1 MTAMKNE
8 TRGSHMVI
16 ARMADIVKRY
26 GTHLVLDNVSIEMG
40 KGEIVGLLGP
50 NGAGKTTLLF
60 ALTGLI
66 EVDSGEIELF
76 GRPLGDNTLETKR
89 RIGFVTQEVSV
100 FQDLTARE
108 NLEFFGGIYGLR
120 GPGLKQRVQH
130 ALEIVGLAEYAN
142 RLPAKFSGG
151 MSRRLNIACAL
162 VHAPEFLI
170 MDEPTVGVDPQS
182 RRHILETV
190 RELNR
195 QGTTVLYTTHYMEEV
210 QAIASRVIILDQGHV
225 IAEGTISDLVEQIR
239 HEERIRLE
247 VVDVTEPLLQN
258 LRKLEGVKGV
268 VVEDRIV
275 RITTQVGFGNLD
287 RVLAAAS
294 EAGGVLSINAERPT
308 LEDVFLTLT
317 GKQLRDGGEE

>member
-1 MTAMKNE
+1 
-8 TRGSHMVI
+8 MVI
-16 ARMADIVKRY
+16 ARMSDVVKRY
-26 GTHLVLDNVSIEMG
+26 GTHLVLDNVSMEMG

-50 NGAGKTTLLF
+50 NGAGKTTLLY

-66 EVDSGEIELF
+66 GVDSGEIELF
-76 GRPLGDNTLETKR
+76 GRPLEDNPLETKG

-100 FQDLTARE
+100 FHDLTARE

-120 GPGLKQRVQH
+120 GASLKQRVQQ
-130 ALEIVGLAEYAN
+130 ALETVGLTEYAN
-142 RLPAKFSGG
+142 RLPSRFSGG

-162 VHAPEFLI
+162 VHEPEFII

-210 QAIASRVIILDQGHV
+210 QAIASRVIILDQGHI

-247 VVDVTEPLLQN
+247 VTDVTEPLLQN
-258 LRKLEGVKGV
+258 LRSLEGVKGV
-268 VVEDRIV
+268 TVEGRVVH
-275 RITTQVGFGNLD
+275 ITTQVGSGNLD

-294 EAGGVLSINAERPT
+294 KAGGVLWINAERPT